1 MPTRIAVIDDETVFL
16 DLLRELL
23 SEEGYEPHL
32 FSDGAASYQRV
43 RDLAPDAIIL
53 DLRMES
59 PTAGWQLLER
69 MWQDPVLHAT
79 PVILCSGDLPLL
91 RERAAALQAH
101 GCAHL
106 AKPFDLGD
114 LLALLEHV
122 CGGPARASD

>member
-1 MPTRIAVIDDETVFL
+1 MSRRIAVIDDETVFL
-16 DLLRELL
+16 ELLDELL

-32 FSDGAASYQRV
+32 FPDGAASYPRV

-69 MWQDPVLHAT
+69 MWQDSVLHAT
-79 PVILCSGDLPLL
+79 PVIVCSGDLPLL
-91 RERAAALQAH
+91 REHAADLRAH

-114 LLALLEHV
+114 LLALVEQM
-122 CGGPARASD
+122 CGAAPANG

>member
-1 MPTRIAVIDDETVFL
+1 MSTRIAVIDDEEVFL

-23 SEEGYEPHL
+23 SEEGYEPHI
-32 FSDGAASYQRV
+32 FSDGAAAYLRV
-43 RDLAPDAIIL
+43 RALAPAAIIL

-59 PTAGWQLLER
+59 PLAGWQLLER
-69 MWQDPVLHAT
+69 LWQDPALCAT

-91 RERAAALQAH
+91 RARAADLRAH

-114 LLALLEHV
+114 LLALLEEV
-122 CGGPARASD
+122 CGGPARN